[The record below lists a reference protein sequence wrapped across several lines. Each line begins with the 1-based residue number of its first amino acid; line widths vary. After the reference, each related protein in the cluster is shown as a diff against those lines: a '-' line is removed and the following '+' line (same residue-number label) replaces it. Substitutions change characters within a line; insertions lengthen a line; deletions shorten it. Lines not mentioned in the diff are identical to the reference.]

1 MTERRAEGA
10 ENRRYSDLEWPVFRR
25 QAMTLLMASGVGLL
39 AGCTDGG
46 ESQPATTEPQTP
58 KTAAVPYTAAD
69 ADANVGLIRDL
80 RIWNNTERDQEV
92 RVAITDT
99 ETATEFYRRTVTV
112 EAETEPRFRD
122 LLGKKGLYEISF
134 ELAVGVS
141 KTFEWP
147 VDADNGDARAV
158 IGGDPVNP
166 TLTFRIE
173 PL

>member
-1 MTERRAEGA
+1 MAERGTEGA
-10 ENRRYSDLEWPVFRR
+10 DSRSYLDLERPVPRR
-25 QAMTLLMASGVGLL
+25 QTLCLLMAAGVGHL
-39 AGCTDGG
+39 AGCSGG
-46 ESQPATTEPQTP
+46 EDTQPATEPQTP
-58 KTAAVPYTAAD
+58 KTGAVPYTASD

-99 ETATEFYRRTVTV
+99 ETGTELYRRTVTV

-122 LLGKKGLYEISF
+122 LLGKKGIYEISF

-141 KTFEWP
+141 ETFEWP
-147 VDADNGDARAV
+147 VDADHGDARAV

-166 TLTFRIE
+166 TLTFRIN